1 MGLHLVTGFKGE
13 AHITS
18 ADQGAFNA
26 GMIGNG
32 EYVMNTGKR
41 FAASI
46 ISNNII
52 RIFDGDL
59 VMQGRHVTLKKDVYE
74 ELEIANGLQGMN
86 RNDLIVVRYIKDA
99 ATGFENVIFAV
110 VQGRSTEN
118 AAQDPEYTSGDLL
131 GGECLINEM
140 PLYRVQLSG
149 LSITGVTPLFK
160 IMTTLRGLETKIN
173 SSFNGFCF
181 YPGLLTNAEY
191 DALPEETKLTEGMLF
206 VIRKE

>member
-1 MGLHLVTGFKGE
+1 MGRAREKECVMGLHLVTGFKGE

-32 EYVMNTGKR
+32 EYVMETGKK
-41 FAASI
+41 FAVSV
-46 ISNNII
+46 ISNNKI
-52 RIFDGDL
+52 RVYDGDL

-86 RNDLIVVRYIKDA
+86 RNDLIVARYTKDA
-99 ATGFENVIFAV
+99 ATGFENVIFDV
-110 VQGRSTEN
+110 IQGISTESS
-118 AAQDPEYTSGDLL
+118 AQDPEYTSGDLS

-160 IMTTLRGLETKIN
+160 TMTAISELETQIN
-173 SSFNGFCF
+173 GLSFMT
-181 YPGLLTNAEY
+181 LTQEEY
-191 DALPEETKLTEGMLF
+191 NILTTKDARTVYL
-206 VIRKE
+206 VI